1 MTRKD
6 VTQDI
11 DRPHYYSQFWI
22 DVATGKRDVTAGR
35 VAEAETDVEDI
46 EDELDRDFE
55 PAPVAAKPP
64 VKPKPVSKAPE
75 KKPEPARPTITSLA
89 DLANID
95 LLMKSSA
102 EMDSDEVPDI
112 EAGAIGD
119 LGPLGQE
126 SATGTSIEVPDI
138 DYVEAEAEA
147 PAFANED
154 EGFDEDLEYDEEDE
168 DEEGWSGTR
177 KPSKQQK
184 QQQQRRRER
193 RPNF

>member
-22 DVATGKRDVTAGR
+22 DVAMGKRDVTAGR
-35 VAEAETDVEDI
+35 VAEAETDVEDVV
-46 EDELDRDFE
+46 DEQGHDFE
-55 PAPVAAKPP
+55 PEPVVAKPIA
-64 VKPKPVSKAPE
+64 KPKPAAKAPE
-75 KKPEPARPTITSLA
+75 KKPEPVRPTITSLA

-102 EMDSDEVPDI
+102 EMEGEEVPDI
-112 EAGAIGD
+112 ESGAIDD

-126 SATGTSIEVPDI
+126 TAVETPVAAPDL
-138 DYVEAEAEA
+138 DYAEAEEEA
-147 PAFANED
+147 PAYAEEV
-154 EGFDEDLEYDEEDE
+154 EGYDEDLDYDEDE
-168 DEEGWSGTR
+168 DEEGWSSSR
-177 KPSKQQK
+177 KSSKK

>member
-22 DVATGKRDVTAGR
+22 DVAMGKRDVTAGR
-35 VAEAETDVEDI
+35 VAEAETDVDDI
-46 EDELDRDFE
+46 VDEQDHDFE
-55 PAPVAAKPP
+55 PAPVVAKPMA
-64 VKPKPVSKAPE
+64 KPKPAAKAPE

-102 EMDSDEVPDI
+102 EMEGAEVPDI
-112 EAGAIGD
+112 ESGTIDD
-119 LGPLGQE
+119 LGPLGQ
-126 SATGTSIEVPDI
+126 ATAVEKPVGAS
-138 DYVEAEAEA
+138 DYDFAEAEEEA
-147 PAFANED
+147 PAYAD
-154 EGFDEDLEYDEEDE
+154 EAESFDEDLDYDEEEEE
-168 DEEGWSGTR
+168 DGWSGSR
-177 KPSKQQK
+177 KPSKK
-184 QQQQRRRER
+184 QQQRRRER